1 MLIFMTN
8 IEVHERFII
17 IIFFTY
23 ANNVVSLIIFYRWY
37 ELIKNQLQ
45 TQNQSNHKRTNLAQL
60 QHIKQRT
67 RSTAQEVNAPRA
79 SKSKNP

>member
-45 TQNQSNHKRTNLAQL
+45 TQNQSNHKRT
-60 QHIKQRT
+60 K
-67 RSTAQEVNAPRA
+67 
-79 SKSKNP
+79 